1 MRRAE
6 YILLIV
12 VIAIAGIMLY
22 GNNKSKQ
29 LNAVIAEKQHQIDS
43 IQKVTDSLVVSNDSI
58 KIELDYLN
66 IVRDSLT
73 AEVSK
78 KKVKVVEYKK
88 KKHEK
93 ISQVIYGK
101 DSVILDILS
110 NYEYKQLLAK
120 SKANR

>member
-110 NYEYKQLLAK
+110 NYEYQQLLAK